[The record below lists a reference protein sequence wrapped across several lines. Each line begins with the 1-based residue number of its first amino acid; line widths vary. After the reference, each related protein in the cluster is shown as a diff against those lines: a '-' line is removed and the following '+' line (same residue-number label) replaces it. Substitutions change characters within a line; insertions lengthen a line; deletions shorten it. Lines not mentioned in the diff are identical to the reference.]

1 MEETLRKRNK
11 GKSFSDGVYEFS
23 NSTRRSLLRRI
34 KGGEAAAA
42 GSVAGPGAAEGDCRE
57 LAVYSE
63 LELRQEAEQG
73 SPANYLLSYLRLD
86 KRNSHCVRSDTDN
99 IDM

>member
-42 GSVAGPGAAEGDCRE
+42 GSVAPGAAEGDCRE

-63 LELRQEAEQG
+63 LELRQEAEQ
-73 SPANYLLSYLRLD
+73 SRAANYLLSYLRLD
-86 KRNSHCVRSDTDN
+86 KRNSHCVRLGTDN
-99 IDM
+99 VDM

>member
-42 GSVAGPGAAEGDCRE
+42 GSVTAGAAEGDCRE

-86 KRNSHCVRSDTDN
+86 KRNSHCVRSHTDN
-99 IDM
+99 IDI

>member
-42 GSVAGPGAAEGDCRE
+42 GSVAGAGAAEGDCRE

-86 KRNSHCVRSDTDN
+86 KRNSHCVRSNTDN
-99 IDM
+99 VDM

>member
-42 GSVAGPGAAEGDCRE
+42 GSVAPGSAEGDCRE

-63 LELRQEAEQG
+63 LELRQEAEQ
-73 SPANYLLSYLRLD
+73 SRAANYLLSYLRLD

-99 IDM
+99 VDM

>member
-34 KGGEAAAA
+34 KGGEAAA
-42 GSVAGPGAAEGDCRE
+42 GSVAAGAAEGDCRE

-86 KRNSHCVRSDTDN
+86 KRNSHCVR
-99 IDM
+99 